1 MHTLDNVFE
10 KSTDAVFGIDTA
22 GVIRFSNPSF
32 QKLMGYTAR
41 QLLGSQC
48 AEVLCGT
55 NLCGQE
61 FCGPNC
67 PIPKTVTGQPAIS
80 DFDLVVRRADGDSV
94 LVNIGACY
102 TSPRLREHSTQV
114 DVFFSMR
121 QVHARRM
128 IQRMA
133 MSSAEKPVA
142 HNTNSYDR
150 LSVRERQVLDLAAEG
165 MTTSQVAGHLSI
177 STLTVRTH
185 FKNIYSKLGVN
196 SRTEAVIFAIQHK
209 MH

>member
-1 MHTLDNVFE
+1 MHTLGNVFE
-10 KSTDAVFGIDTA
+10 QSTDAVFGINIA
-22 GVIRFSNPSF
+22 GVIQFSNHSF
-32 QKLMGYTAR
+32 QKLMGYSAG
-41 QLLGSQC
+41 QLRGSQC
-48 AEVLCGT
+48 ADVLCGT

-80 DFDLVVRRADGDSV
+80 DFDLVVRRADGDSM
-94 LVNIGACY
+94 LVNIGISY
-102 TSPRLREHSTQV
+102 ISPQLREHNTKV

-121 QVHARRM
+121 QVHPRRM

-142 HNTNSYDR
+142 HDSNGYDR
-150 LSVRERQVLDLAAEG
+150 LSTREKEVLELAAEG
-165 MTTSQVAGHLSI
+165 MTTSQIAGHLSI

-196 SRTEAVIFAIQHK
+196 SRTEAVIYAIQSRLH
-209 MH
+209 